1 MHRSPDLAMH
11 RVQPV
16 VGRPAQRHDQDLE
29 AAALERRDLLGD
41 ERLGESRIALQ
52 NESDAQTQPRS
63 EPMRET
69 LLAGTASSSPR
80 SIHGATS
87 RETFVKP
94 SSNPGTTTSEGRVFR
109 GSARSA
115 AAITAGSKLP
125 SSDSMMTRPIS
136 AAREARMCCS
146 RRGAVRGTISARLLN
161 EIASQKVL

>member
-63 EPMRET
+63 EPIRET
-69 LLAGTASSSPR
+69 LLAGTPAPSPPP
-80 SIHGATS
+80 IHRAT
-87 RETFVKP
+87 RPQTVVRP
-94 SSNPGTTTSEGRVFR
+94 SSHPGTPTTEGPF
-109 GSARSA
+109 S
-115 AAITAGSKLP
+115 P
-125 SSDSMMTRPIS
+125 
-136 AAREARMCCS
+136 
-146 RRGAVRGTISARLLN
+146 
-161 EIASQKVL
+161 